1 MTIRIVVVD
10 DDDISRR
17 GLTHILSDSEHIF
30 VAGTYTH
37 TEALQCNDGWSDID
51 VVLVDAA
58 DERNHGD
65 QFPGVSVAEHV
76 RRSRSPEQTIIIV
89 LTGHYFHPALRRRMR
104 EARADFFYHRSEL
117 KSVDALYRA
126 VLHPDEARTVP
137 PFGDLDALLRIGVTD
152 ATQVNSALR
161 YAERVSLSETLSRS
175 RSRSR
180 AWFQQR
186 KKFNEIAR
194 LSPVNRDG
202 LPPDRE
208 QREPSLTQIERFL
221 RWATRIG
228 ESDAP

>member
-1 MTIRIVVVD
+1 
-10 DDDISRR
+10 
-17 GLTHILSDSEHIF
+17 
-30 VAGTYTH
+30 
-37 TEALQCNDGWSDID
+37 
-51 VVLVDAA
+51 
-58 DERNHGD
+58 
-65 QFPGVSVAEHV
+65 
-76 RRSRSPEQTIIIV
+76 
-89 LTGHYFHPALRRRMR
+89 
-104 EARADFFYHRSEL
+104 
-117 KSVDALYRA
+117 
-126 VLHPDEARTVP
+126 
-137 PFGDLDALLRIGVTD
+137 LRIGVTD